1 MKRKLL
7 VILIIIT
14 SLCLEAANL
23 NSYRDTPLL
32 NLRVQ
37 ENKLPWGEY
46 VIVRSYRN
54 TTQLFISDNAKMY
67 LFTDRDNMKDSEIF
81 VSAYSR
87 FEDIILNKSAL
98 SQHEFNTIVEKVIRY
113 GDNDVSSTIPFH
125 GCERFMEE
133 LNNGVKPKIDDGEYF
148 IYIKDQNKSTSLM
161 TINLFWKK
169 LTLRNLLSS
178 EEIPAGFYS
187 VYVDECYDKNI
198 KRILREYSGKIKRIK

>member
-1 MKRKLL
+1 MKKKLL
-7 VILIIIT
+7 IILTIT
-14 SLCLEAANL
+14 TLSLEAANL

-32 NLRVQ
+32 NPRVQ

-46 VIVRSYRN
+46 VLVRAYRN
-54 TTQLFISDNAKMY
+54 TTQLLISDNAKIY

-87 FEDIILNKSAL
+87 FGDIILETPAL
-98 SQHEFNTIVEKVIRY
+98 SQHEFNIRVESAIRY
-113 GDNDVSSTIPFH
+113 GDKRESSTIPFH

-133 LNNGVKPKIDDGEYF
+133 LNNGVKPKLDDGEYF
-148 IYIKDQNKSTSLM
+148 LYIKDGNKSTALM
-161 TINLFWKK
+161 SINLFWKK

-178 EEIPAGFYS
+178 EDIPAGFYS

-198 KRILREYSGKIKRIK
+198 KRILREYSEKIKK